1 VAPFHSPISVVVV
14 ATEIKIKNESKKNF
28 FKNRIKLKIYGYV
41 HGHKMCESINGC
53 EYVNEHVWF
62 CLYVHLLD
70 LSST

>member
-1 VAPFHSPISVVVV
+1 VTPFHSPITVVVV
-14 ATEIKIKNESKKNF
+14 ATEVKIKKDGKKNF
-28 FKNRIKLKIYGYV
+28 FKNRIKFKIYEYV
-41 HGHKMCESINGC
+41 HGCKMCESINGC